1 MGTLWQDVR
10 YGMRTLLKRPAFTV
24 VAVVA
29 LALGIGANTAIF
41 SIVYA
46 VLLRPLPFK
55 EPERLVVVFD
65 KQPSLET
72 APASFPEFD
81 DWRKQSQAFEEMA
94 ALFHNN
100 FNLTGTRE
108 PERVRGALVS
118 ENYFS
123 LFGSSPMLGRSFSAD
138 DHRPGAQ
145 PVVVLSQ
152 WLWQTEFGASPEVMG
167 QTLTLNGT
175 PYTVIGVMPA
185 TAPSLSSANKTALW
199 VPLERELPWK
209 DRGAHFL
216 NVFARLKPGVSLE
229 RAQAEMNLIAERLE
243 GEYHTGHSVRLTSF
257 KERLVGD
264 VRPHLLLLLGA
275 VGLVLLIACANV
287 ANLLLA
293 RATARSKE
301 FAIRAALGASRLR
314 LIRQL
319 LTESVLL
326 ALLGGVAG
334 TLLALWATDVL
345 VASWPARLPRPDQIG
360 VDWRVLGFTA
370 AVTLLTG
377 LVFGLAPALFATRT
391 DLNESIR
398 ESSSQ
403 TTTGAR
409 RNRVRHLLVVSE
421 LALATMLLL
430 GAGLML
436 KSFWLLRGVDP
447 GFRPENVLTV
457 QVSLQSKK
465 YLEEWQRA
473 SFFREVLERTEG
485 LPGVEAA
492 GAINN
497 LPLGGG
503 GMNGDFELEG
513 RPPFPQGQEPMTE
526 KYIASAGY
534 ARAMGIRLLKGRFIS
549 EQDTAESPAVVVI
562 NEAMAR
568 RFWPDADPLGQRLS
582 WGGNN
587 WRTIVGVVG
596 DVRNEGLE
604 TSSGFQS
611 YVPYTQAPPTGMT
624 IVVRAAEAGAAGA
637 NAQQLAAE
645 IRRQVQAVDP
655 EQPVFNIKLLDA
667 IVADSVGGQR
677 LTTLLLSIFGALAL
691 VLASVGIYGVLSYSV
706 AQRTHEIGIR
716 MALGAQSRDI
726 LKMVLGQGLLLTLSG
741 VALGLLAA
749 FALTRVMASLLY
761 GVTATDPLTFAAAS
775 LVLILVALLATI
787 IPAHRATR
795 VDPLEAL
802 RYE

>member
-1 MGTLWQDVR
+1 MGTLWQDMR
-10 YGMRTLLKRPAFTV
+10 YGMRTLLKRPGFTI

-46 VLLRPLPFK
+46 FLLRPLPFK
-55 EPERLVVVFD
+55 EPDKLVVVFD
-65 KQPSLET
+65 KQPGLDT

-94 ALFHNN
+94 ALYHSN
-100 FNLTGTRE
+100 FNLTGTHE

-123 LFGSSPMLGRSFSAD
+123 LFGSAPMLGRSFSAED
-138 DHRPGAQ
+138 DRPGSQ
-145 PVVVLSQ
+145 PVVILSH
-152 WLWQTEFGASPEVMG
+152 WLWQTEFGANPEIAG
-167 QTLTLNGT
+167 RTLMLDGT
-175 PYTVIGVMPA
+175 AYTIIGVMPA
-185 TAPSLSSANKTALW
+185 TAPSLSGANKTALW
-199 VPLERELPWK
+199 MPLERELPWK
-209 DRGAHFL
+209 ERGSHFL

-229 RAQAEMNLIAERLE
+229 RAQADMNLIAERLE
-243 GEYHTGHSVRLTSF
+243 GEYHTGHTIRLSSF

-293 RATARSKE
+293 RATTRSKE
-301 FAIRAALGASRLR
+301 FAIRAALGAGRLR
-314 LIRQL
+314 LVRQL

-326 ALLGGVAG
+326 SLLGGAAG

-345 VASWPARLPRPDQIG
+345 VASWPSRVPRPDQIG

-391 DLNESIR
+391 DLNESLK

-403 TTTGAR
+403 TTTGAS

-447 GFRPENVLTV
+447 GFRADNVLTV
-457 QVSLQSKK
+457 QVSLQAKK
-465 YLEEWQRA
+465 YLEEWRRA
-473 SFFREVLERTEG
+473 AFFREVLERTEN
-485 LPGVEAA
+485 LPGVESA

-526 KYIASAGY
+526 KYITSAGY
-534 ARAMGIRLLKGRFIS
+534 AQAMGIRLLKGRFIS
-549 EQDTAESPAVVVI
+549 EQDTKESPGVVVI
-562 NEAMAR
+562 NEAMAS
-568 RFWPDADPLGQRLS
+568 RFWPDSDPLGQRLS
-582 WGGNN
+582 WDGKN

-596 DVRNEGLE
+596 DVKNEGLE

-611 YVPYTQAPPTGMT
+611 YVPYTQTSPAGMT
-624 IVVRAAEAGAAGA
+624 IVVRAGGAQ
-637 NAQQLAAE
+637 AQQLAAE
-645 IRRQVQAVDP
+645 IRRQVLAVDSQ
-655 EQPVFNIKLLDA
+655 QPVFNIKLLDA

-691 VLASVGIYGVLSYSV
+691 ILAAVGIYGVLSFSV

-716 MALGAQSRDI
+716 MALGAQTGDI
-726 LKMVLGQGLLLTLSG
+726 LKLVLGHGLLLTLAG
-741 VALGLLAA
+741 VLVGLLAA
-749 FALTRVMASLLY
+749 FALTRVMRSLLY

-775 LVLILVALLATI
+775 LVLILVALSATI

-795 VDPLEAL
+795 VDPMEAL

>member
-1 MGTLWQDVR
+1 MGTLWKDVR
-10 YGMRTLLKRPAFTV
+10 YGLRTLRQRPAFTV

-46 VLLRPLPFK
+46 FLLRPLPFK

-65 KQPSLET
+65 NQPGLET

-81 DWRKQSQAFEEMA
+81 DWRKQSQVFEEMA
-94 ALFHNN
+94 ALFHVN
-100 FNLTGTRE
+100 FNLTGGRE

-118 ENYFS
+118 ENYFP
-123 LFGSSPMLGRSFSAD
+123 LFGSSPMLGRSFSSE
-138 DHRPGAQ
+138 DHRAGAP
-145 PVVVLSQ
+145 PVVLLSQ
-152 WLWQTEFGASPEVMG
+152 WLWQTEFGASPEVTGRKLMID
-167 QTLTLNGT
+167 GT

-185 TAPSLSSANKTALW
+185 TAPSLSGSNKTAVW

-209 DRGAHFL
+209 DRGAHYL
-216 NVFARLKPGVSLE
+216 NVFARLKPGISLE
-229 RAQAEMNLIAERLE
+229 RAQADMNLIAERLE
-243 GEYHTGHSVRLTSF
+243 GEYHTGHSIRLGSF

-293 RATARSKE
+293 RATTRSKE
-301 FAIRAALGASRLR
+301 FAIRAALGASRVR
-314 LIRQL
+314 LVRQL

-326 ALLGGVAG
+326 AVLGGAMG
-334 TLLALWATDVL
+334 TLLAMWATDL
-345 VASWPARLPRPDQIG
+345 LAASWPQRIARPDQIG

-370 AVTLLTG
+370 AVTLSTG

-391 DLNESIR
+391 DLSESLK
-398 ESSSQ
+398 EASSQ

-409 RNRVRHLLVVSE
+409 RSGVRHLLVISE
-421 LALATMLLL
+421 MALATMLLL

-447 GFRPENVLTV
+447 GFRADNVLTV
-457 QVSLQSKK
+457 QLSLQAKK
-465 YLEEWQRA
+465 YVEGWQRT
-473 SFFREVLERTEG
+473 SFFREVLARTES

-513 RPPFPQGQEPMTE
+513 RPPFPPGQGPMTE

-534 ARAMGIRLLKGRFIS
+534 AKAMGIRLVKGRFIS
-549 EQDTAESPAVVVI
+549 EQDTAESQGVIVI
-562 NEAMAR
+562 NEALAR
-568 RFWPDADPLGQRLS
+568 RFWPEGDPLGQRLS

-587 WRTIVGVVG
+587 WLTIVGVVG

-611 YVPYTQAPPTGMT
+611 YVPYTQAPPSGMT
-624 IVVRAAEAGAAGA
+624 IVVRAAGGAAGG

-645 IRRQVQAVDP
+645 VRGQVQAVDRD
-655 EQPVFNIKLLDA
+655 QPVFNIKLLET

-677 LTTLLLSIFGALAL
+677 LTTMLLSLFGALAL
-691 VLASVGIYGVLSYSV
+691 ILAAVGIYGVLSFSV

-716 MALGAQSRDI
+716 MALGAQTRDI
-726 LKMVLGQGLLLTLSG
+726 LKMVLGQGMLLTLTG

-775 LVLILVALLATI
+775 LVLVLVALLATI

-795 VDPLEAL
+795 VDPMEAL